1 MTILR
6 VILVLILSF
15 SISEKAFSENI
26 VIKFKIEN
34 EIITNYDI
42 KQEISYLIAF
52 NNKLRNLSKKK
63 ITAIATNSIIQEKIK
78 LIHLINIFNVDE
90 ENDKLNKLLL
100 ENLYNSLKLNKY
112 DELKSYLMSY
122 NLNIEEVLY
131 KLKLEFLWNEF
142 IYKNYAKKV
151 NIDKKKLKLK
161 IKKDLNNKMTV
172 DEYYLREILFKLED
186 NEKFEDKYKK
196 ILELIE
202 KDGFE
207 NAANIFSIS
216 NTSKKGGDLGW
227 IKKTQLND
235 KLTNKIEELNLKQ
248 ITNPIKVGNGFLLIK
263 LENKRILK
271 EKINLDKELI
281 NLVNKETDR
290 QLNQYSII
298 FFNKLKKSIT
308 INEI

>member
-1 MTILR
+1 MTIIR
-6 VILVLILSF
+6 VILVLILTF
-15 SISEKAFSENI
+15 SISKNVFSENI

-42 KQEISYLIAF
+42 KQEINYLTAF
-52 NNKLRNLSKKK
+52 NNKLRNLPKKRIK
-63 ITAIATNSIIQEKIK
+63 AIATNSIIQEKIK

-161 IKKDLNNKMTV
+161 IKKDLNNKMTI
-172 DEYYLREILFKLED
+172 DEYYLREILFKLD
-186 NEKFEDKYKK
+186 NNEKFEDKYKM

-227 IKKTQLND
+227 IKKTQLNE
-235 KLTNKIEELNLKQ
+235 KLVDKIEKLNLNN
-248 ITNPIKVGNGFLLIK
+248 ITNPIKVGNGFLIIK
-263 LENKRILK
+263 LENKRIFK
-271 EKINLDKELI
+271 EEINFDKELK

>member
-161 IKKDLNNKMTV
+161 IKKDLNNKMTI
-172 DEYYLREILFKLED
+172 DEYYLREIIFKLED

-235 KLTNKIEELNLKQ
+235 KLANKIEELNLKQ